1 MTNKLVLS
9 TDDSLLAN
17 TNVHVPIVDWIDG
30 EVTRVVDGFFTEGMF
45 NSTFAELGVSMSR
58 LARHTALRMM
68 SERRSEECKHRAE
81 LDRRLEE
88 LTATQKERTAATAA
102 LDNIASHVGGC
113 FVAGADVDAVLRAV
127 LDTLRSYKMARRTKL
142 TFSEELSEGDIHTL
156 TEQLR
161 DLLDNGFGSTE
172 DMQNILQLFTA
183 ADVERDVA
191 ERAVAKLAHTAVQ
204 SVEVV
209 DSERTPADT
218 KVNDILTL
226 QIRNAMQA
234 GYKNVDHK
242 YDVISAFREMGIDQV
257 ESMALAELV
266 DGARPPKKKDVP
278 TRSTFDYNWLQDL
291 WCTLM
296 DAANSVNG
304 TSFGDTAAQR
314 FIKAALVQV
323 EEAKQTWPEPAAKQ
337 MTFIDDVVKYQ
348 LAAGRTADSFN
359 VRQLA
364 LHTGFQAS
372 EFSEKLDALCKA
384 GLGTIR
390 GTEMFTLYNVTTQLK
405 YLSKHLQDG
414 DLDFLFPNAD
424 VLELLDGDIDVMV
437 VSIASMMS
445 QGVDMQ
451 GAFKEVMRSQY
462 SKMTDGKLKF
472 HPDGKIKKP
481 EGWQPPDLVPF
492 LYGPLRDRILDQRS
506 RMEAST
512 AEVEQIEAQ
521 RQRELAALNAGNKN
535 Q

>member
-364 LHTGFQAS
+364 LHTGFQ
-372 EFSEKLDALCKA
+372 
-384 GLGTIR
+384 
-390 GTEMFTLYNVTTQLK
+390 LK